1 MVRLSNFNVKMKC
14 RRLINDQFWIQ
25 TIDTDF
31 QNISDGEENRW
42 ESIRAKSDT
51 NYNPTASVTNE
62 KFFENI
68 A

>member
-1 MVRLSNFNVKMKC
+1 MVRLSDKWLVLNSNY
-14 RRLINDQFWIQ
+14 
-25 TIDTDF
+25 TDF
-31 QNISDGEENRW
+31 QTISDGEENRW

>member
-1 MVRLSNFNVKMKC
+1 MCYKNYLSCHIFKDDGLWMLKVV
-14 RRLINDQFWIQ
+14 
-25 TIDTDF
+25 
-31 QNISDGEENRW
+31 NILDGEENRW